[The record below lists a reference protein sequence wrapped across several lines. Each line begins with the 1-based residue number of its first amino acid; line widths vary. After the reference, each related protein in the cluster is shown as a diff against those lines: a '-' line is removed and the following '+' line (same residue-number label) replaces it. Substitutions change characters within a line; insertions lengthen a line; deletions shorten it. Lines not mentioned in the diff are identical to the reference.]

1 MDFPLPC
8 LIAGGY
14 GHLWGKLIGKPWENC
29 GKYGIS
35 KNTMENGGKQDVEAS
50 RIICTAMNI
59 IC

>member
-35 KNTMENGGKQDVEAS
+35 KKPMENGGEQDVELYAQP
-50 RIICTAMNI
+50 
-59 IC
+59 